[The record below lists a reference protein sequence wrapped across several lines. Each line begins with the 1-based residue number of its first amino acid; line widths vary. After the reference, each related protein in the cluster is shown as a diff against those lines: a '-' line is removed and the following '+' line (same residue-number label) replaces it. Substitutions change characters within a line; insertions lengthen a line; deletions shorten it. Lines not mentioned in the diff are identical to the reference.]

1 MKTAPNNY
9 HYGSYEPIDPAWMAE
24 HDKRYVEK
32 TQQLVESIKKEWAG
46 ATNEDRYELL
56 QLNCVERGPDLAEHM
71 NGGKAI
77 KSAAVWFD
85 GLTDLA
91 ESTDSVY
98 LRRYIDWR
106 KNIEVH
112 NVIGESLHG
121 YVEVDTTSPKY
132 DAARHQQLF
141 DYFDGLTFD
150 EPTDIP
156 HKYTEAGEAFVSAL
170 PPKER
175 ALYDWGLRMMQE
187 KPATALD
194 SDYYPP
200 SPFTA
205 LTLGI
210 SGESFKKLP
219 GKELELALETL
230 HVFGLLDI
238 DDISERARDQ
248 LYHIGLGLD
257 EQTHSRLARAS
268 NSLTYEGRVVFAEAF
283 LATEFGDDL
292 GEQILL
298 ITEQDKAS
306 VSEVLPVISSV
317 LKNINSFTTNGIMGE
332 ISPGLADDIRRGI
345 STRAAEIMYAL
356 NQRISKGKDA
366 EKPKQALAK
375 LMEWSEGIADML
387 QNGLPQKVQQTGNT
401 KLYHFVNLATGEKYP
416 GAVELTSHGKFAD
429 NATVRERYVKEG
441 RGARISFTYD
451 KDSPIAALSLNGG
464 ARRQAMNGRFDKS
477 VYNIN
482 TNTSDPDAE
491 NAEVSFDIASRHAPA
506 SSLPRIVAEVIS
518 EGSAIRDT
526 GDGRKGGAGNY
537 TYDII
542 DQKHGGREVFAGYV
556 KTLGDILDEKER
568 LSRIKHLASKA
579 VDIVA

>member
-1 MKTAPNNY
+1 METSPNNQY
-9 HYGSYEPIDPAWMAE
+9 RGHNDGFYGPIDPVWMVE
-24 HDKRYVEK
+24 HDKQNVEK

-71 NGGKAI
+71 NGGNAI

-132 DAARHQQLF
+132 DATRHQQLS

-156 HKYTEAGEAFVSAL
+156 HKYTEAGKVFVSAL

-230 HVFGLLDI
+230 HVFGLSDI

-248 LYHIGLGLD
+248 LYHMGLGLD

-268 NSLTYEGRVVFAEAF
+268 NSLTHESRVVFAEAF

-292 GEQILL
+292 GEIILNL
-298 ITEQDKAS
+298 AEKEPQKSTEIFERLQNIRRNGESIAAHFGGEKGIDKAAG
-306 VSEVLPVISSV
+306 VAFI
-317 LKNINSFTTNGIMGE
+317 K
-332 ISPGLADDIRRGI
+332 
-345 STRAAEIMYAL
+345 RATEL
-356 NQRISKGKDA
+356 L
-366 EKPKQALAK
+366 ALA
-375 LMEWSEGIADML
+375 EAEGCGSMAEELRLLDD
-387 QNGLPQKVQQTGNT
+387 
-401 KLYHFVNLATGEKYP
+401 
-416 GAVELTSHGKFAD
+416 AVA
-429 NATVRERYVKEG
+429 
-441 RGARISFTYD
+441 
-451 KDSPIAALSLNGG
+451 
-464 ARRQAMNGRFDKS
+464 Q
-477 VYNIN
+477 
-482 TNTSDPDAE
+482 
-491 NAEVSFDIASRHAPA
+491 
-506 SSLPRIVAEVIS
+506 IV
-518 EGSAIRDT
+518 
-526 GDGRKGGAGNY
+526 
-537 TYDII
+537 
-542 DQKHGGREVFAGYV
+542 
-556 KTLGDILDEKER
+556 
-568 LSRIKHLASKA
+568 KA
-579 VDIVA
+579 VDGDDFEVINVDESAEYGTLQAKNSKVTITARPYGDTARLGMTVRYPKGQRVNIRLDYEQGVMSLDIGQTSSEANKADLSRKLGNALARGELAISKRRAEAAIRLGEQRQEVTLHGNHVREAFEPIGEVMPEEFASIVNTFLYSLKMQQDSTDLQRVA